1 MDIPAGLIKRE
12 RYLKQIEP
20 FIGKNLIK
28 VLTGQRRVG
37 KSYLL
42 FQIIELITEKDLNA
56 SILYIN
62 CEDMQF
68 SHLKNA
74 QLLHDYVISAIQEK
88 QMNYVFIDE
97 VQDIEGF
104 ESALRSLLLKQNI
117 DLYVTGSNAKMLSG
131 ELATYLGGR
140 FIEIPV
146 YSLSYLEFLTFHK
159 LDDSMDSYKLFTKY
173 GGLPYLANLELRDEV
188 VWDYL
193 WSIYSTILLR
203 DVVTR
208 NNLRNIVFLERM
220 VKFLADN
227 IGSLFSAK
235 KISDYLKS
243 QQVSMTVLQIQ
254 HYIDFLASAFLIH
267 RVSRYDISGKRIFE
281 FGEKFYFENLGLRN
295 VIVGYKA
302 TDRAKLL
309 ENVVFNHLLYLG
321 YQVQVG
327 SFNVYEVDFVAER
340 NGERIY
346 IQVTQRIDDQ
356 KTFEREFGNLLKI
369 HDNYPK
375 WIVTEEDFVGN
386 SINGIQTFSV
396 RTFLMM

>member
-1 MDIPAGLIKRE
+1 
-12 RYLKQIEP
+12 
-20 FIGKNLIK
+20 
-28 VLTGQRRVG
+28 
-37 KSYLL
+37 
-42 FQIIELITEKDLNA
+42 
-56 SILYIN
+56 
-62 CEDMQF
+62 
-68 SHLKNA
+68 
-74 QLLHDYVISAIQEK
+74 
-88 QMNYVFIDE
+88 
-97 VQDIEGF
+97 
-104 ESALRSLLLKQNI
+104 
-117 DLYVTGSNAKMLSG
+117 
-131 ELATYLGGR
+131 
-140 FIEIPV
+140 
-146 YSLSYLEFLTFHK
+146 
-159 LDDSMDSYKLFTKY
+159 
-173 GGLPYLANLELRDEV
+173 LANLVLRDEV

-295 VIVGYKA
+295 VIIGYKA

-375 WIVTEEDFVGN
+375 WIITEEDFVGN
-386 SINGIQTFSV
+386 SINGIQTLSV

>member
-1 MDIPAGLIKRE
+1 MDIPVGLIKRE

-42 FQIIELITEKDLNA
+42 FQMMELITEKDLNA

-74 QLLHDYVISAIQEK
+74 QQLHDYIISAIQEK
-88 QMNYVFIDE
+88 QMNYIFIDE

-140 FIEIPV
+140 FIEFPV

-159 LDDSMDSYKLFTKY
+159 LDDTMESYKLFTKY
-173 GGLPYLANLELRDEV
+173 GGLPYLANLELRDEI

-193 WSIYSTILLR
+193 SSIYSTILLR
-203 DVVTR
+203 DVITR
-208 NNLRNIVFLERM
+208 NRLRNIVFFERL
-220 VKFLADN
+220 VQFLADN

-243 QQVSMTVLQIQ
+243 QQVSMTILQIQ

-267 RVSRYDISGKRIFE
+267 RVPRYDISGKRLFE

-295 VIVGYKA
+295 VIIGYKA

-356 KTFEREFGNLLKI
+356 KTFDREFGNLLKI

-375 WIVTEEDFVGN
+375 WIVTEDDFVGN
-386 SINGIQTFSV
+386 SINGIETFSV